1 LQNSKKKYTIPSYPL
16 KMEFCSMKNPLY
28 TKILLVLLPACLMY
42 GEEAGQYTRS
52 SVTHMN
58 TLWLMDNSVQQLSS
72 SQVSTILE
80 AIKEEIAIPR
90 FDFNPIPEPLKK
102 DFVDEANRSL
112 SGFNGSDEEAMEA
125 ISTVMNTTVVP
136 TVVDVVKTQSRMR
149 AMDLRTEQEKNSF
162 ITDKARELGITAEHI
177 EQVMNSA
184 YLYIPFVMDY
194 TQHTDGEKYRE
205 TMKFGIIWWQITA
218 TEDTAFAEIAHRDV
232 RFSMGNGR
240 VGNSYSVNG
249 ERKNHQEYA
258 FYTMTQNGARNLG
271 VATREIEDFI
281 LSGQVI
287 SGNPMRMTFNLGEE
301 EGLTV
306 DDKYLIIR
314 DEILA
319 DGTRKSRR
327 DGWGFVKNVGDSLG
341 DRGYQSRAQ
350 VVSGNPRIG
359 SVVREYPRLPI
370 DVSFGYR
377 YFPYFA
383 EGEGTQEDF
392 SVDGGHGIEARAAY
406 NIGRH
411 AGISQLFFDFGFA
424 MGFGGAEGEIF
435 FPGSIISGGKW
446 EEVDFVENYSFDFAL
461 MKKFYLRRLAVV
473 ISGGGTNS
481 TIRSGTP
488 ELTWL
493 NLIYDRLAVEN
504 SQWGGFASGGVEL
517 ALSPALNLGAK
528 GQYLFM
534 NETNQWDY
542 VGEKDGDWDYLG
554 SYTDATVDHSK
565 GISIQAYLTWSPP
578 SLPFDPIAWVRG
590 NL

>member
-1 LQNSKKKYTIPSYPL
+1 
-16 KMEFCSMKNPLY
+16 
-28 TKILLVLLPACLMY
+28 MY
-42 GEEAGQYTRS
+42 AEEAGQYTRS

-102 DFVDEANRSL
+102 DFITEANRSL
-112 SGFNGSDEEAMEA
+112 SGFNGSDEEAMDA
-125 ISTVMNTTVVP
+125 VSAVMNKTVVP
-136 TVVDVVKTQSRMR
+136 AVVEVVKTQSQMR

-162 ITDKARELGITAEHI
+162 MTDKARELGITAEHI
-177 EQVMNSA
+177 EEVMNSA

-218 TEDTAFAEIAHRDV
+218 TEDTVFAEIAHRDV

-240 VGNSYSVNG
+240 VGNSYTVNG

-271 VATREIEDFI
+271 VATREIDDFI

-287 SGNPMRMTFNLGEE
+287 SGRPMRMTFNLGKE
-301 EGLTV
+301 EGLAV

-327 DGWGFVKNVGDSLG
+327 DGWGFVKDVGDSLG

-377 YFPYFA
+377 YFPYSA
-383 EGEGTQEDF
+383 EGEDMQENF
-392 SVDGGHGIEARAAY
+392 RVDGGHGFEARAAY

-411 AGISQLFFDFGFA
+411 AGISQLYFDFGFA
-424 MGFGGAEGEIF
+424 MGFGGADGNIN
-435 FPGSIISGGKW
+435 FPRHGTH
-446 EEVDFVENYSFDFAL
+446 EVDFVENHSFDFAL
-461 MKKFYLRRLAVV
+461 MKKFYIRRLALVLT
-473 ISGGGTNS
+473 GGGTNS

-488 ELTWL
+488 SHTFRIEDLFF
-493 NLIYDRLAVEN
+493 DRLAVEN

-517 ALSPALNLGAK
+517 ALSPALNIGAK
-528 GQYLFM
+528 GQYIFM
-534 NETNQWDY
+534 NETDRWDY
-542 VGEKDGDWDYLG
+542 VGERDDDWHYLG
-554 SYTDATVDHSK
+554 SYTDATVDHSN
-565 GISIQAYLTWSPP
+565 GMSIQAYLTWSPP
-578 SLPFDPIAWVRG
+578 SLPFDPISWVRG